1 MSSPELPAEACSGEA
16 WPEVSL
22 VELASSPAFPPL
34 SVSLERCAPPALP
47 GAVSCEW
54 KEGWCRPSCLRQ
66 IPWACISRH
75 RLLLGPGRGC
85 GSHLPYT
92 RWEHALHQLHLLS
105 VRRSQICPCL
115 PHTSVPALWP
125 GQLSPSI
132 RGCSP
137 AACGAG
143 VIPAAWHQVG
153 GMCLLGSKVM
163 GPSGALWEPEPPD

>member
-1 MSSPELPAEACSGEA
+1 MSSPELPAEACSSEA

-22 VELASSPAFPPL
+22 VELASSPAFPPF

-66 IPWACISRH
+66 IPWACISWR

-92 RWEHALHQLHLLS
+92 RWEHALHQLHTLS
-105 VRRSQICPCL
+105 VRGSQICPCL

-137 AACGAG
+137 AAVWCRGHSCRLAPGGGHVLVGQQSDGTLRCPPGA
-143 VIPAAWHQVG
+143 
-153 GMCLLGSKVM
+153 
-163 GPSGALWEPEPPD
+163 